1 MKKNHRRTFEF
12 LIMGWIA
19 SKKRRVKEM
28 LNSGRDLL
36 FPPTCLVCE
45 RANDVQNQTNVEE
58 ELIEVLRRVA
68 ICGDCAKELVKPEQ
82 NFCRRCGGH
91 TDQPLNIKV
100 VDCRLCR
107 DTRFRFASVT
117 ILGRYQDLLQN
128 TVLRIK
134 RSNAQGLARAMG
146 SLFAHV
152 RGEQLAALRPNF
164 VVPIPM
170 HWTRRLMRGTNSPEL
185 LAESIE
191 RELRC
196 GLAVRGIVRR
206 LNTHP
211 QGELSETRRR
221 KNLRDAFR
229 LHRKFNVEGKSI
241 LLVDDILTT
250 GATCDEAAKILLD
263 NGAAQVDV
271 AVLARSIPPTG

>member
-1 MKKNHRRTFEF
+1 VAEE
-12 LIMGWIA
+12 A
-19 SKKRRVKEM
+19 SRGYENDEL
-28 LNSGRDLL
+28 LNLL
-36 FPPTCLVCE
+36 K
-45 RANDVQNQTNVEE
+45 
-58 ELIEVLRRVA
+58 RVA
-68 ICGDCAKELVKPEQ
+68 ICEECAKELIKPEQ

-134 RSNAQGLARAMG
+134 RSNAQGLAQAIG
-146 SLFAHV
+146 SLFAYT
-152 RGEQLAALRPNF
+152 RREQLAALRSNV

-170 HWTRRLMRGTNSPEL
+170 HWTRRLMRGINSPEL
-185 LAESIE
+185 LAESIAN
-191 RELRC
+191 ELDIVSAAGG
-196 GLAVRGIVRR
+196 GLSRR
-206 LNTHP
+206 LMTLP
-211 QGELSETRRR
+211 QGELSQTRRR
-221 KNLRDAFR
+221 KNLRHAFR
-229 LHRKFNVEGKSI
+229 LQRRFKVEAARI

-271 AVLARSIPPTG
+271 AVLARSIPPTS